1 MLLDHITPANCTVQ
15 TLTPIVASI
24 KAEIS
29 NAIIDVQAL
38 IGQPAAVILAK
49 VDGSAQVTVVELAQ
63 ITATLLIVSLPPLVY
78 ET

>member
-1 MLLDHITPANCTVQ
+1 M
-15 TLTPIVASI
+15 TPILADI

-29 NAIIDVQAL
+29 AAILDIHAL
-38 IGQPAAVILAK
+38 AGQPAAVILAK
-49 VDGSAQVTVVELAQ
+49 VDGSAQVTVLELAQ